1 MYHHHTQ
8 WLKLYGMTC
17 MIDAWKVLNGGFS
30 MTKRMKEHILMTQ
43 KKLRKETVETV
54 LTQFDGGLLG
64 LNYTNQRRKY
74 EKMLKSPFQFYR
86 GSAFLFYYDATQI
99 PFAYHTPE
107 DKPTWLQGDLHF
119 ENFGA
124 FKNKEGNVVYNT
136 NDFDEGYLGSYLYDV
151 FRMTVSIALYC
162 EELGYDEEDQ
172 SKLMRA
178 YLQAYYKQLLAFVD
192 RDELPG
198 SLTFSEGNTTGPV
211 HSVLKG
217 LPQREVNAVLDA
229 ITTVGSGERKFQ
241 ETEGLEHLTSEERE
255 ALEQAWPQYIASVQP
270 ENKQREGFYKIKD
283 VVKKLGAGTGSIG
296 LLRYY
301 ILIDGHKEGDG
312 GDLVLEAKE
321 ARTPAPNHFFPYDEL
336 FSDDMRHDGK
346 RVITAQKAM
355 QYLEDPYLGYFSLGD
370 HDFYVRENS
379 PYDEAVDP
387 DELTDEKNME
397 STVEVM
403 GKVTAKAHAR
413 ADEFQFEHE
422 SEEEIVKTIGSEKDG
437 FISQLVT
444 ASINYRDQ
452 VHDDYLIFSE
462 WCAERF
468 NLPEGK

>member
-1 MYHHHTQ
+1 MANE
-8 WLKLYGMTC
+8 M
-17 MIDAWKVLNGGFS
+17 M
-30 MTKRMKEHILMTQ
+30 EHILLTR

-54 LTQFDGGLLG
+54 LSQFDGELLD
-64 LNYTNQRRKY
+64 LNFENQRRKY
-74 EKMLKSPFQFYR
+74 KKMLANPFQFYR
-86 GSAFLFYYDATQI
+86 GSAFLFYYDATQV
-99 PFAYHTPE
+99 PFVYHTPD

-124 FKNKEGNVVYNT
+124 YKNKEGDIVYNT

-151 FRMTVSIALYC
+151 YRMAVSIALYS
-162 EELGYDEEDQ
+162 EELGYSEEDQ
-172 SKLMRA
+172 TNLLIV
-178 YLQAYYKQLLAFVD
+178 YLQAYYKQLVSFVD

-198 SLTFSEGNTTGPV
+198 SLTFQEYNTTGPV
-211 HSVLKG
+211 QKVLQG
-217 LPQREVNAVLDA
+217 LPEREVNAVLDA
-229 ITTVGSGERKFQ
+229 VTTVESGERKFQ
-241 ETEGLEHLTSEERE
+241 ETEGLKHLTGDEQQE
-255 ALEQAWPQYIASVQP
+255 LENAWPEYIASLAP
-270 ENKQREGFYKIKD
+270 DNKQRDGFYRIKD

-301 ILIDGHKEGDG
+301 ILIDGHRDGDG

-336 FSDDMRHDGK
+336 FSDEVINQGK

-355 QYLEDPYLGYFSLGD
+355 QYLEDPYLGYFSIGN

-387 DELTDEKNME
+387 NDLMEAENME

-413 ADEFQFEHE
+413 ADEFHFDHE
-422 SEEEIVKTIGSEKDG
+422 SEEEIVKAIGPEYNG

-444 ASINYRDQ
+444 ASLQYKKQ
-452 VHDDYLIFSE
+452 VHEDYQIFTE
-462 WCAERF
+462 WCAKRF
-468 NLPEGK
+468 DLQTK